1 MPAAVSLRLACLS
14 PGQLWLAC
22 LWLGQLLTPH
32 LGDAVGA
39 EPREDERVG
48 ADLPR
53 CDQRGT
59 LVQSVFVC
67 AAPLEGDVRH
77 PATAGADDM
86 GVSVS
91 PKVEAL
97 ASGDLDRENVTGVC
111 EEMQVAIDGRAAH
124 MAVLRTYRLVDLISR
139 RMVAPGPHGVQH
151 QLTLSRVSPVC
162 HSSPSLASLPVACLS
177 QAKFPC
183 AYTLLLRLSQLLL
196 DSTSIVYIIV
206 TVTN

>member
-1 MPAAVSLRLACLS
+1 
-14 PGQLWLAC
+14 
-22 LWLGQLLTPH
+22 
-32 LGDAVGA
+32 
-39 EPREDERVG
+39 
-48 ADLPR
+48 
-53 CDQRGT
+53 
-59 LVQSVFVC
+59 
-67 AAPLEGDVRH
+67 
-77 PATAGADDM
+77 M

-97 ASGDLDRENVTGVC
+97 ASGDLDREDVTGVC

-124 MAVLRTYRLVDLISR
+124 MAVLRTYRLVDR